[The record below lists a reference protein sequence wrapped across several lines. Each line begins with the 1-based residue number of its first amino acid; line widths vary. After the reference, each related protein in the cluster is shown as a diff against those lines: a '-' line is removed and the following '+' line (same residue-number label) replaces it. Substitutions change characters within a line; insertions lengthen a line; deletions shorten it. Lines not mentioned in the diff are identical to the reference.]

1 MRTVN
6 RAVSAT
12 ALVRL
17 IIFPVL
23 FTIFQSFVL
32 ADRPALSL
40 EASPHQVP
48 LSHTLL
54 QTGNQST
61 KNMGNVGRM
70 MSYDRAAN
78 ERSAVTALQLLSG
91 GTPVSGAVNAV
102 PVAASLK
109 WYRLDDGVMGG
120 QSESDHIPLQDGKML
135 HFQGTINTNGGGF
148 CSIRTKFEDSFLST
162 NTEAIKLVYRGDGK
176 TYKLIL
182 SDGNRSTGGPFGKSP
197 SWQVD
202 LPTQNLRETQE
213 WEERTLPLSS
223 LLPNWGGRMS
233 SRPPEEE
240 RAHHKF
246 IAEDMRELG
255 LMLSLKLANGQ
266 ANPVETF
273 GSGIFPFSLMV
284 KSIEVVHASSSS
296 GGDVCEADKTSST

>member
-1 MRTVN
+1 
-6 RAVSAT
+6 
-12 ALVRL
+12 
-17 IIFPVL
+17 
-23 FTIFQSFVL
+23 
-32 ADRPALSL
+32 
-40 EASPHQVP
+40 
-48 LSHTLL
+48 
-54 QTGNQST
+54 
-61 KNMGNVGRM
+61 M

-78 ERSAVTALQLLSG
+78 ERIAVTALQLLNS
-91 GTPVSGAVNAV
+91 GTPTCGADTAA

-120 QSESDHIPLQDGKML
+120 QSESDHIPLEDGKML
-135 HFQGTINTNGGGF
+135 HFQGTINTHGGGF
-148 CSIRTKFEDSFLST
+148 CSIRTKFYHTFLST
-162 NTEAIKLVYRGDGK
+162 NAEAIKLVYRGDGK

-202 LPTQNLRETQE
+202 LPTQHLSETQE

-223 LLPNWGGRMS
+223 LLPNFGGRMS

-246 IAEDMRELG
+246 NAEDMRELG
-255 LMLSLKLANGQ
+255 IMLSLKLSNGQ
-266 ANPVETF
+266 PNPVETF

-296 GGDVCEADKTSST
+296 GGDVCEADKTSTT

>member
-12 ALVRL
+12 SLERL
-17 IIFPVL
+17 IIFLVV
-23 FTIFQSFVL
+23 FTILQSFVL
-32 ADRPALSL
+32 ADRPILLL
-40 EASPHQVP
+40 EASHPQVP
-48 LSHTLL
+48 LSRPL
-54 QTGNQST
+54 QQTENQST

-78 ERSAVTALQLLSG
+78 ERSAVTALQLLNG
-91 GTPVSGAVNAV
+91 GTPAESGAGTTE
-102 PVAASLK
+102 PVAATLK

-120 QSESDHIPLQDGKML
+120 QSESDHIPLQNGEML

-148 CSIRTKFEDSFLST
+148 CSIRTKFDHSFLAT
-162 NTEAIKLVYRGDGK
+162 NAEAIKLVFRGDGK

-182 SDGNRSTGGPFGKSP
+182 SDGNKSTGGPFGKSP

-240 RAHHKF
+240 RTHHKF
-246 IAEDMRELG
+246 NAEDMRELG
-255 LMLSLKLANGQ
+255 LMLSLKLSNGQ
-266 ANPVETF
+266 ANPVETDR
-273 GSGIFPFSLMV
+273 
-284 KSIEVVHASSSS
+284 KSVV
-296 GGDVCEADKTSST
+296 